1 VLCSF
6 IATIK
11 ILLMKIPLF
20 SYLSCVIVLLLA
32 VSCVEDVD
40 FNQAEDIVI
49 TPVVD
54 LNLIRFNVNANSFFD
69 PETPTTPVMITD
81 TLGIDFLKDI
91 EAQENITRIDLLF
104 RFINS
109 VSRSFE
115 VDLDFLNAS
124 GNSVYEIHLNVL
136 EGSLD
141 NPVTTPDIIET
152 ITQDNLLEFSKS
164 KRVAVSISVSSSNSD
179 LEGVLTLQSSATY
192 FLKLQ

>member
-1 VLCSF
+1 
-6 IATIK
+6 
-11 ILLMKIPLF
+11 
-20 SYLSCVIVLLLA
+20 
-32 VSCVEDVD
+32 
-40 FNQAEDIVI
+40 
-49 TPVVD
+49 
-54 LNLIRFNVNANSFFD
+54 
-69 PETPTTPVMITD
+69 MITD
-81 TLGIDFLKDI
+81 TLGIDFLKDV
-91 EAQENITRIDLLF
+91 EAQESITRIDLLF

-124 GNSVYEIHLNVL
+124 GNSVYKIHLNVL